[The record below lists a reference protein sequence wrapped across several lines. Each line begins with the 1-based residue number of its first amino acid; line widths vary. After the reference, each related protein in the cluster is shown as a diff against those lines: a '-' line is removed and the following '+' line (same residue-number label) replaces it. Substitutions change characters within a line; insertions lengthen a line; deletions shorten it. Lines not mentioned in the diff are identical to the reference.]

1 MSGVAA
7 FGALLDRSVARI
19 GELAADGRDF
29 DRQGIAEIADIWD
42 NNLFPLFAVAL
53 TRPRWIAEW
62 RARAALRWMADLGP
76 SRRAWMIEQAAIAG
90 HRLEPLLGPPVERP
104 AHFRDYRGEVRATVV
119 PLTESVAEDY
129 DLDRATVRT
138 VRVERHKQGL
148 AAYLALASPRR
159 FEAPGYEADAIVELF
174 LQDVR
179 TAEFDSD
186 DAAGVSI
193 GQEIRIGENGRFRAG
208 KASVGFDD
216 MAWHL
221 SRAGRAADA
230 AVPRGRDQRR
240 ERRPVQ
246 WRLAGGAAGDAALV
260 LRQAMLE
267 IRSVRYSR
275 LVGEVPVRE
284 LCEALAGAGAKVLA
298 GGSFRELAEGW
309 VAASPVLADRVADL
323 VPDGHWA
330 RTAIS
335 ERTPRPDQELPN
347 QAQLTLASYTAAHD
361 HYGLARDATA
371 IVNLAVPDG
380 GGPWA
385 IRALEFER
393 PGRVTFTTA
402 AFTEPHPVEHAP
414 GRELTLGA
422 NAFRVTG

>member
-7 FGALLDRSVARI
+7 FGALLDRSVVRI
-19 GELAADGRDF
+19 GELAADGREF

-104 AHFRDYRGEVRATVV
+104 AHFRDYRGEVCATMV

-138 VRVERHKQGL
+138 VRVERHNQAL
-148 AAYLALASPRR
+148 TAYLALVAPRR
-159 FEAPGYEADAIVELF
+159 FEAPGYEADAIVELL
-174 LQDVR
+174 LQGVR
-179 TAEFDSD
+179 TAEFDSE
-186 DAAGVSI
+186 DAAGVGI
-193 GQEIRIGENGRFRAG
+193 GQEIRIGGKGRFRAG
-208 KASVGFDD
+208 KASLRFDD

-230 AVPRGRDQRR
+230 AVPRGGNRRR
-240 ERRPVQ
+240 ERRPVE
-246 WRLAGGAAGDAALV
+246 WRLARGAAWDAALV

-267 IRSVRYSR
+267 LRSVRYSR

-284 LCEALAGAGAKVLA
+284 LCETLTGAGAKVLA
-298 GGSFRELAEGW
+298 GGPFRELAEGW
-309 VAASPVLADRVADL
+309 IAASPVLADRVADV
-323 VPDGHWA
+323 VPAGHWA
-330 RTAIS
+330 RKTIP
-335 ERTPRPDQELPN
+335 ERTPRPDRDLPN
-347 QAQLTLASYTAAHD
+347 QAQLTLAGYTAAHD

-371 IVNLAVPDG
+371 TVNLAVPDG

-385 IRALEFER
+385 IRALELQR
-393 PGRVTFTTA
+393 PGRVSFTTA
-402 AFTEPHPVEHAP
+402 AFTEPHPVEHAS
-414 GRELTLGA
+414 GRDLTLGA
-422 NAFRVTG
+422 NAFRVIG